1 MKLSGMLWWV
11 GAFVLA
17 ALAGLLTYG
26 LLSSEVPLAA
36 DAIREADTRPVV
48 VAAVDIPFR
57 RSIGE
62 AELVIRD
69 FPLESVPEGAAT
81 SIDQVV
87 GKMSSVDIFSN
98 EPVIVQQLVTP
109 DIVTR
114 EVALSIPDGKIVTT
128 VPTNSQLISNR
139 LVRPGDRIDLMAT
152 FKLEVQRAQGSGSIH
167 ESVSLLQ
174 NLEVHA
180 IILPVTI
187 EEDEAAAT
195 ARNADGGV
203 FRTADEQGQSILLA
217 VDPQDALAIRHI
229 LDVKG
234 AIDLALRAP
243 NDESVIDTVA
253 VDMFWLAEKYQ
264 IEQNRGG
271 VQSSPYAPQN

>member
-1 MKLSGMLWWV
+1 M

-26 LLSSEVPLAA
+26 LLSSEVPIAA
-36 DAIREADTRPVV
+36 EAIQEANTRPVV

-69 FPLESVPEGAAT
+69 FPLDSVPEGAAT
-81 SIDQVV
+81 SLDQVV
-87 GKMSSVDIFSN
+87 GKMSSVDLFTN
-98 EPVIVQQLVTP
+98 EPIIVQQLVTP

-114 EVALSIPDGKIVTT
+114 EVALSIPDGKIVMT
-128 VPTNSQLISNR
+128 VPTSSQLISNR

-167 ESVSLLQ
+167 ESVSMLQ

-180 IILPVTI
+180 IILPVTL
-187 EEDEAAAT
+187 DEGKGDDEKSGT
-195 ARNADGGV
+195 RNTDGGV

-243 NDESVIDTVA
+243 NDESVTDTVA
-253 VDMFWLAEKYQ
+253 VDQFWLAEKYQ
-264 IEQNRGG
+264 IEQNRGAI
-271 VQSSPYAPQN
+271 QASPYAPQN